1 MGHGRESLNCRCED
15 FPQKCWLVLCVKGRG
30 LPVTGSMAARWAP
43 FALSCQILVGEGDFE
58 FPGVVSGEYLRQ
70 LNWVKFDLGV
80 ILGLVFIANTV
91 GV

>member
-43 FALSCQILVGEGDFE
+43 FALSC
-58 FPGVVSGEYLRQ
+58 
-70 LNWVKFDLGV
+70 
-80 ILGLVFIANTV
+80 
-91 GV
+91 

>member
-1 MGHGRESLNCRCED
+1 
-15 FPQKCWLVLCVKGRG
+15 
-30 LPVTGSMAARWAP
+30 
-43 FALSCQILVGEGDFE
+43 LVGEGDFE